1 MSDQKDVSV
10 VTGSGRGIGHAIAV
24 RLAKENHNLVLISRT
39 ESELK
44 KVKKEMDLIG
54 SDTSYF
60 AGDVADE
67 KFAESTIREVQKK
80 YSKIDHLINNA
91 GIGIIKKLIDASLD
105 DFKKQVNTNLYGVF
119 NFTKAVLPGM
129 IKRTSGSII
138 NISSLASKNSFI
150 GGSMY
155 SATKHALNG
164 FTKSLMLEIR
174 EYNIRVATICPGSV
188 DTAFGSSSELDPR
201 SSGRILLPEDVAEM
215 VAAIL
220 KLPVRALA
228 SEIDLRPTNPKK

>member
-1 MSDQKDVSV
+1 MSNEKDVSV
-10 VTGSGRGIGHAIAV
+10 VTGSGRGIGYAIAV
-24 RLAKENHNLVLISRT
+24 RLAKENHNVVLVSRT

-44 KVKKEMDLIG
+44 KVKKELDLIG

-60 AGDVADE
+60 VGDVADE
-67 KFAESTIREVQKK
+67 KFAENAIKEVQRK

-91 GIGIIKKLIDASLD
+91 GIGIMKRLIDANLD
-105 DFKKQVNTNLYGVF
+105 DFKKQVNTNLYGAF
-119 NFTKAVLPGM
+119 NFAKAVLPGM

-150 GGSMY
+150 GGTMY

-188 DTAFGSSSELDPR
+188 NTGFGSGSKLDPR

-215 VAAIL
+215 VAAII
-220 KLPVRALA
+220 KLPARAMA